1 MDKETK
7 ATIKQTLS
15 SSLKFIAPKTSKLV
29 FDDLQKLRKTK
40 FGFSSSENDLDDGS
54 TSGDYHKSYKQVISS
69 NLANINQQKIDKDG
83 SNMNSS
89 DDNDDEPLLKSTTSS
104 SMNDSSVS
112 IPYFN
117 SSASSLSNNRSSSRR
132 RTITNNFYANNKTG
146 KITNKLLLNSMKS
159 NIEMQQKSTSAL
171 LNNISIISKFQQ
183 ETTLSFYNDVSE
195 KLAYIGNSIDNISRL
210 YTEGE
215 NELFKTDRDNLIS
228 TIKSNGLM
236 FSMLGS
242 VFKENYN
249 NPDKEIFDGV
259 FKDSDAKKVFKGAK
273 DKILGSSG
281 NNKSKLDELLGRV
294 KSFDDA
300 MGNIPV
306 NLNYWLN
313 SMRGGSKFK
322 KKIFGTEVD
331 LGRLLG
337 NAFGMDMKV
346 DKRLSTN
353 KYDKGPVAYNGIA
366 NRAIT
371 NVIPSLLSKILSTLN
386 NKEELIYDYD
396 EGKFSDKSII
406 REEREQRLKNTVKEN
421 LGGDIKNILGKDIN
435 AKDKELL
442 EQVFYN
448 MASEGKTISDYK
460 GSLTG
465 NKNLDKKIRDYYKD
479 PKYRNSLNRNMFNTS
494 TDMNEFF
501 SEFSKDLAG
510 QMVMDYS
517 KNPYAEAKK
526 DRRKSVKDSLE
537 SFEGWDESTSSNST
551 LAKILNGGLDKLN
564 DKTGSKPLSGRNLRK
579 DSGSIYT
586 FNDNED
592 KVSGITRSSIKVGVD
607 SDSTIAFLK
616 TKSTGDSFN
625 VTVKGGSLDSINGI
639 VSTKENVVKDN
650 NASYKDNLSKVS
662 INREDDANDRSTAS
676 LNSERMGDEQNSRIA
691 SFEQRRANL
700 LDDITNKIKDVVK
713 NSPIGEAFGRA
724 KLKAVNTL
732 KGTKIGKVF
741 GKFFS
746 SPQAVEDAGM
756 TPVYV
761 MGSAVGGAV
770 SGSESIG
777 NTVKDIA
784 NEKFDLSGVSNFF
797 GRVGGAGGNLLSS
810 IGGKLS
816 SKGGKLGA
824 FGNLLSK
831 SGGKLSSISAEKRAK
846 AALKSGNSKIL
857 DKMLKEGYTE
867 DQIADLAEGT
877 TAGDLKSKALS
888 TVKGSAKNVGGK
900 LLSKG
905 GSLATSAGEKLV
917 TKGGMLGKAGNLLGS
932 VGGKLTTSGAG
943 MLAEGAATAGT
954 TAGAGVLSS
963 LGGAAASAGSALAG
977 LAPILGPVAVAGLAT
992 FALVKIG
999 PKIVNGIKTLGT
1011 NVLNGVKGL
1020 ANKAKETA
1028 KGLIKGAGKIAK
1040 RAVGLG
1046 AKIFSYSP
1054 LGMTLR
1060 AGKGIVNG
1068 VKGVYNFGKNALG
1081 KAEDFFNGSLNDDGT
1096 MKQTSSPS
1104 YNTEDPTKS
1113 VYGNYNFDSSKTT
1126 ATSGDGL
1133 GDIKSSSALSKLGS
1147 NIGGLFGAFGGKT
1160 PSVSTNPISGIFS
1173 KVSSMVSSAN
1183 KEKQDLTTQKKLSIF
1198 DVKKKGKYQI
1208 KFPPYSESCIELIS

>member
-29 FDDLQKLRKTK
+29 FDDLQKVRKTK

-89 DDNDDEPLLKSTTSS
+89 DDDDDEPLLKTTASTT
-104 SMNDSSVS
+104 NDSSVS

-159 NIEMQQKSTSAL
+159 NIEMQQRSTSAL

-313 SMRGGSKFK
+313 SMKGGSKFK

-386 NKEELIYDYD
+386 NKEELIYDYN

-421 LGGDIKNILGKDIN
+421 LGGDIKTILGKDIN
-435 AKDKELL
+435 SKDKELL
-442 EQVFYN
+442 EQIFYN
-448 MASEGKTISDYK
+448 MASEGKTVSDYK

-465 NKNLDKKIRDYYKD
+465 NKNLDKKIRDYYSD

-510 QMVMDYS
+510 QMAMDYS

-526 DRRKSVKDSLE
+526 ERRKNVKESLD
-537 SFEGWDESTSSNST
+537 SFEMWDNDTSSNS
-551 LAKILNGGLDKLN
+551 ILTKVLNSGLDKLN
-564 DKTGSKPLSGRNLRK
+564 DKTGSKSLNGKSLRK

-592 KVSGITRSSIKVGVD
+592 KVSGLTRSSIKAGTD

-639 VSTKENVVKDN
+639 VSTKENIVKDN
-650 NASYKDNLSKVS
+650 NASYIDNLSKVS
-662 INREDDANDRSTAS
+662 ANREDDANDRSTAS

-810 IGGKLS
+810 VGGKLS
-816 SKGGKLGA
+816 
-824 FGNLLSK
+824 
-831 SGGKLSSISAEKRAK
+831 
-846 AALKSGNSKIL
+846 
-857 DKMLKEGYTE
+857 
-867 DQIADLAEGT
+867 
-877 TAGDLKSKALS
+877 
-888 TVKGSAKNVGGK
+888 
-900 LLSKG
+900 SKG

-932 VGGKLTTSGAG
+932 VGGKLTTSSAG

-1028 KGLIKGAGKIAK
+1028 KGLIKGAGNVAK
-1040 RAVGLG
+1040 NAVKLG

-1054 LGMTLR
+1054 FGMSLR
-1060 AGKGIVNG
+1060 FGKGIVNG
-1068 VKGVYNFGKNALG
+1068 VKGAYNFGKNALG

-1113 VYGNYNFDSSKTT
+1113 VYGNYNFDSSKATV
-1126 ATSGDGL
+1126 TSGDGL
-1133 GDIKSSSALSKLGS
+1133 GDVKSSRSLSNIGS

-1160 PSVSTNPISGIFS
+1160 PSVSTNPMSGIFS

-1208 KFPPYSESCIELIS
+1208 KFPPYSENCIELIS